1 MIKNIPNKY
10 TVKLLKKE
18 LDKNFKDK
26 FDFLYLPHS
35 KEQDCNLG
43 YGFIN
48 FTDSLHILLFREM
61 YDGNKWRSFNS
72 SKQCALG
79 YARFQGS
86 ELINHLQNSY
96 AFINSDQ
103 DKRPFICNLNG
114 KEVKIDVPTVSFF
127 H

>member
-48 FTDSLHILLFREM
+48 FSDSLHILLFKEI
-61 YDGNKWRSFNS
+61 YEGKKWKSFNS
-72 SKQCALG
+72 SKLCALG
-79 YARFQGS
+79 YARFQGND
-86 ELINHLQNSY
+86 LINHLQNSY

-103 DKRPFICNLNG
+103 DKRPFVSEI
-114 KEVKIDVPTVSFF
+114 KDKIVKIDVPAVS
-127 H
+127 